1 MLPAEDIRLLLT
13 IIMASVITIP
23 IPAAVIAFIIT
34 TLIATMRGACIR
46 LTAEAIIILI
56 RPHVAIL
63 PLRAV
68 AEVLHPAAVVV
79 VVSAVRAAEIN

>member
-34 TLIATMRGACIR
+34 TTIIMRGACIR
-46 LTAEAIIILI
+46 LTAETTIILTH
-56 RPHVAIL
+56 PHVAIL

-68 AEVLHPAAVVV
+68 AEVLHPAVVV
-79 VVSAVRAAEIN
+79 EVASAVLAAEIN